1 MATANP
7 NASPPRRRWPIVLAL
22 LAIFAIALLVYMLP
36 TIKAYSQTGSAYAA
50 RVVCSCRYVGGRSL
64 EDCKKDL
71 EPGMEI
77 VSLTD
82 LPDENRVEA
91 SVPLLASDSATLR
104 PGSGCVLQ
112 SWDKAAPS
120 S

>member
-1 MATANP
+1 MATGNPVKALAN
-7 NASPPRRRWPIVLAL
+7 RRWPIVLAIL
-22 LAIFAIALLVYMLP
+22 VIVAVALLLNLLP
-36 TIKAYSQTGSAYAA
+36 AMKAYSQTGSAYAA

-82 LPDENRVEA
+82 LPDQQRVEA

-112 SWDKAAPS
+112 SWDKAAPPP
-120 S
+120 